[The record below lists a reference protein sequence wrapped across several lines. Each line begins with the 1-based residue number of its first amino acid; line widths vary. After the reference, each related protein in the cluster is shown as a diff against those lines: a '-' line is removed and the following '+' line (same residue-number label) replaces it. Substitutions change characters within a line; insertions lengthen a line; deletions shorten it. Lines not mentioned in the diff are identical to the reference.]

1 MISPS
6 TVQKIKDTMRVEE
19 VIGDY
24 VNLKR
29 RGSNLIG
36 LCPLHGEKTPSF
48 NVNPARGIFKCFG
61 CGEGGDAI
69 SFVQRHDSIGYV
81 EALRLIA
88 RKYNITIEETELSEE
103 VRAEHQKAQALSLVN
118 DFARDYY
125 HEQLTVSEEGKAIGL
140 SYFKH
145 RGYTDETIKKFELG
159 FAPPRGDALKQA
171 ALAKGFQ
178 RDFLKEL
185 GLITKDGSR
194 DFLRD
199 RVVFPIH
206 GYSGKVVAFAGRI
219 LKSNTKAPKYL
230 NSPETELYNKSKIL
244 YGMHLAKSS
253 VRREDHC
260 LITEGYA
267 DVIALHQAGIEN
279 VVATS
284 GTSLTSGHIRII
296 KRLTQKVIFL
306 YDGDKAGIKAALRGL
321 DMVLSEGMEV
331 KLVLLPDNHD
341 PDSYVKEN
349 GGEAFREYVKA
360 EAKDFIGYKADLVEE
375 EAMQDPIARA
385 NLVQDVLKSVAMVPD
400 PILRAEYTRTIGTRF
415 SLDEATLVQSL
426 NNYLSKRYEEERRKE
441 RVAQRNISKELAQEA
456 IPPPTEERRMEAP
469 GTDDYPIEAFIGDE
483 QPSIPKQPVGQQHVF
498 KDVFVERDIV
508 SLLVR
513 FSEQPFDEEADLTVA
528 DYLCA
533 GLEEVL
539 DTFEDKVCG
548 QIARD
553 CHGRQSRGES
563 IGPDYWTKHS
573 NDEVR
578 AFAATVLTDK
588 YVYSEGWFENFEISL
603 TTQKMPELN
612 WLVAA
617 KRSIIRFKL
626 TKLLRKMDQT
636 TARMRTAQEEG
647 DEKAIN
653 RLLKLYSR
661 MEAVKK
667 QLSAELG
674 SVVLR

>member
-1 MISPS
+1 
-6 TVQKIKDTMRVEE
+6 MRVEE

-69 SFVQRHDSIGYV
+69 SFVQKHDSIGYV
-81 EALRLIA
+81 DALRVIA
-88 RKYNITIEETELSEE
+88 RKYNIQIEEAEVTEE
-103 VRAEHQKAQALSLVN
+103 VRAEQQKAQALSLVN
-118 DFARDYY
+118 DFARDFY
-125 HEQLTVSEEGKAIGL
+125 HEQLTTDEEGKAIGL

-145 RGYTDETIKKFELG
+145 RGYSDETIKKFELG

-171 ALAKGFQ
+171 ALAKGYQ
-178 RDFLKEL
+178 REYLKDL
-185 GLITKDGSR
+185 GLITKDGAR

-230 NSPETELYNKSKIL
+230 NSPETELYNKSKVL
-244 YGMHLAKSS
+244 YGMHLAKVSI
-253 VRREDHC
+253 RREDHC

-284 GTSLTSGHIRII
+284 GTSLTSGHISMI
-296 KRLTQKVIFL
+296 KRLTAKVIFL
-306 YDGDKAGIKAALRGL
+306 YDGDKAGVKAALRGL
-321 DMVLSEGMEV
+321 DMVLAEGMEV

-341 PDSYVKEN
+341 PDSYVKEY
-349 GGEAFREYVKA
+349 GGEAFRDYVKA
-360 EAKDFIGYKADLVEE
+360 ESKDFIAYKADLVDE
-375 EAMQDPIARA
+375 EAKNDPITRA
-385 NLVQDVLKSVAMVPD
+385 NLVQDVLKSVAQVPD
-400 PILRAEYTRTIGTRF
+400 PILRAEYTRTIGSRF

-426 NNYLSKRYEEERRKE
+426 NNYLSKRYEEDRRKA
-441 RVAQRNISKELAQEA
+441 RVSQRNMSKQIAQEA
-456 IPPPTEERRMEAP
+456 APAPTEERRMVGP
-469 GTDDYPIEAFIGDE
+469 DDYPIEAFIGDE
-483 QPSIPKQPVGQQHVF
+483 LPVTTSQAVGQQHVF
-498 KDVFVERDIV
+498 NDIFRERDIV
-508 SLLVR
+508 SLLMK
-513 FSEQPFDEEADLTVA
+513 FGEQPFDEEADLTVG

-539 DTFEDKVCG
+539 DTFEDPVCG

-563 IGPDYWTKHS
+563 IGPSYWTGHAS
-573 NDEVR
+573 DEVKD
-578 AFAATVLTDK
+578 FAATVFTDK
-588 YVYSEGWFENFEISL
+588 YVYSEGWFKKFEISL
-603 TTQKMPELN
+603 TTQKAPDLN
-612 WLVAA
+612 WLPAA

-626 TKLLRKMDQT
+626 VKLLRKMDQT
-636 TARMRTAQEEG
+636 TDRLRKAQEEG
-647 DEKAIN
+647 DNKAIN
-653 RLLKLYSR
+653 RLLRLFSR
-661 MEAVKK
+661 MEQVKK
-667 QLSAELG
+667 QLSLELG

>member
-1 MISPS
+1 MITPA

-19 VIGDY
+19 VVGDY

-69 SFVQRHDSIGYV
+69 SFVQKHDSIGYV
-81 EALRLIA
+81 DALRVIA
-88 RKYNITIEETELSEE
+88 RKYNIQIEEAEVTEE
-103 VRAEHQKAQALSLVN
+103 VRAEQQKAQALSLVN
-118 DFARDYY
+118 DFARDFY
-125 HEQLTVSEEGKAIGL
+125 HEQLTTDEEGKAIGL

-145 RGYTDETIKKFELG
+145 RGYSDETIKKFELG

-171 ALAKGFQ
+171 ALAKGYQ
-178 RDFLKEL
+178 REYLKDL
-185 GLITKDGSR
+185 GLITKDGAR

-244 YGMHLAKSS
+244 YGMHLAKVSI
-253 VRREDHC
+253 RREDHC

-284 GTSLTSGHIRII
+284 GTSLTSGHISMI
-296 KRLTQKVIFL
+296 KRLTAKVIFL
-306 YDGDKAGIKAALRGL
+306 YDGDKAGVKAALRGL
-321 DMVLSEGMEV
+321 DMVLAEGMEV

-341 PDSYVKEN
+341 PDSYVKEY
-349 GGEAFREYVKA
+349 GGEAFRDYVKA
-360 EAKDFIGYKADLVEE
+360 ESKDFIAYKADLVDE
-375 EAMQDPIARA
+375 EAKNDPITRA
-385 NLVQDVLKSVAMVPD
+385 NLVQDVLKSVAQVPD
-400 PILRAEYTRTIGTRF
+400 PILRAEYTRTIGSRF
-415 SLDEATLVQSL
+415 SLDEATLIQSL
-426 NNYLSKRYEEERRKE
+426 NNYLSKRYEEDRRKA
-441 RVAQRNISKELAQEA
+441 RVSQRNMSKQIAQEA
-456 IPPPTEERRMEAP
+456 APAPTEERRMVGP
-469 GTDDYPIEAFIGDE
+469 DDYPIEAFIGDE
-483 QPSIPKQPVGQQHVF
+483 LPVTPSQAVGQQHVF
-498 KDVFVERDIV
+498 NDIFRERDIV
-508 SLLVR
+508 SLLMK
-513 FSEQPFDEEADLTVA
+513 FGEQPFDEEADLTVG

-539 DTFEDKVCG
+539 DTFEDPVCG

-563 IGPDYWTKHS
+563 IGPSYWTGHAS
-573 NDEVR
+573 DEVKD
-578 AFAATVLTDK
+578 FAATVFTDK
-588 YVYSEGWFENFEISL
+588 YVYSEGWFKKFEISL
-603 TTQKMPELN
+603 TTQKAPDLN
-612 WLVAA
+612 WLPAA

-626 TKLLRKMDQT
+626 VKLLRKMDQT
-636 TARMRTAQEEG
+636 TDRLRKAQEEG
-647 DEKAIN
+647 DNKAIN
-653 RLLKLYSR
+653 RLLRLFSR
-661 MEAVKK
+661 MEQVKK
-667 QLSAELG
+667 QLSLELG

>member
-1 MISPS
+1 MITPA

-19 VIGDY
+19 VVGDY

-29 RGSNLIG
+29 RGSNMIG

-69 SFVQRHDSIGYV
+69 SFVQKHDSVGYV
-81 EALRLIA
+81 DALRIIA
-88 RKYNITIEETELSEE
+88 RKYNIHIEEAEVSEE
-103 VRAEHQKAQALSLVN
+103 VRAELQKAQALSIVN
-118 DFARDYY
+118 DYARDFYR
-125 HEQLTVSEEGKAIGL
+125 EQLTATDEGKAIGL

-145 RGYTDETIKKFELG
+145 RGYSDETINKFELG
-159 FAPPRGDALKQA
+159 FAPPRGDAFKQA

-178 RDFLKEL
+178 REYLKDL

-244 YGMHLAKSS
+244 YGMHLAKVS
-253 VRREDHC
+253 VRRENHC

-284 GTSLTSGHIRII
+284 GTSLTPGHISLI
-296 KRLTQKVIFL
+296 KRLTPKVIFL

-321 DMVLSEGMEV
+321 DMVLAAGMEV

-341 PDSYVKEN
+341 PDSYVKAH
-349 GGEAFREYVKA
+349 GGEAFREYVAA
-360 EAKDFIGYKADLVEE
+360 EAKDFIAYKSDLVDEDSKD
-375 EAMQDPIARA
+375 DPIARA
-385 NLVQDVLKSVAMVPD
+385 NLVQDVLKSVAQVPD
-400 PILRAEYTRTIGTRF
+400 PILRAEYTRSIGSRF
-415 SLDEATLVQSL
+415 ALDEATLVQSL
-426 NNYLSKRYEEERRKE
+426 NNYLSKRYQEERRKE
-441 RVAQRNISKELAQEA
+441 RVSQRNISKQLAQEA
-456 IPPPTEERRMEAP
+456 VPPPTEERRMEGP
-469 GTDDYPIEAFIGDE
+469 DDYPIEAFIGDE
-483 QPSIPKQPVGQQHVF
+483 QSAPAKQPVGKQHVF
-498 KDVFVERDIV
+498 NDVFKERDIV
-508 SLLVR
+508 SLLMK
-513 FSEQPFDEEADLTVA
+513 FGDQPFDEEADITVG

-539 DTFEDKVCG
+539 DTFEDPVCG

-563 IGPDYWTKHS
+563 IKPDYWTSHAS
-573 NDEVR
+573 DEVKD
-578 AFAATVLTDK
+578 FAATVFTDK
-588 YVYSEGWFENFEISL
+588 YVYSDGWFEKFEISL
-603 TTQKMPELN
+603 TTQKAPDLN
-612 WLVAA
+612 WLPAA

-626 TKLLRKMDQT
+626 VKLLKKMDQT
-636 TARMRTAQEEG
+636 TERMRKAQEEG
-647 DEKAIN
+647 DDKAIN
-653 RLLKLYSR
+653 RLLKLFTR
-661 MEAVKK
+661 MEVVKK
-667 QLSAELG
+667 QLSLDLG

>member
-1 MISPS
+1 
-6 TVQKIKDTMRVEE
+6 MRVEE
-19 VIGDY
+19 VVGDY

-29 RGSNLIG
+29 RGSNMIG

-69 SFVQRHDSIGYV
+69 SFVQKHDSLTYV
-81 EALRLIA
+81 EALRIIA
-88 RKYNITIEETELSEE
+88 RKYNIHIEETEVTEE
-103 VRAEHQKAQALSLVN
+103 VRAEQQKAQALSLVN
-118 DFARDYY
+118 DFARDFYY
-125 HEQLTVSEEGKAIGL
+125 EQLTNSDEGKAIGL

-145 RGYTDETIKKFELG
+145 RGYSDETIKKFELG
-159 FAPPRGDALKQA
+159 FAPPRGDSLKQA
-171 ALAKGFQ
+171 ALAKGYQ
-178 RDFLKEL
+178 REYLKDL
-185 GLITKDGSR
+185 GLITRDGSR

-244 YGMHLAKSS
+244 YGMHIAKVS
-253 VRREDHC
+253 VRRENHC

-284 GTSLTSGHIRII
+284 GTSLTSGHISLI
-296 KRLTQKVIFL
+296 KRLTHKVIFL

-321 DMVLSEGMEV
+321 DMVLAAGMEV

-341 PDSYVKEN
+341 PDSYVKEY
-349 GGEAFREYVKA
+349 GGEAFREYVKSNS
-360 EAKDFIGYKADLVEE
+360 KDFIAYKADLVDE
-375 EAMQDPIARA
+375 EAKNDPISRA
-385 NLVQDVLKSVAMVPD
+385 NLVQDVLKSVAQVPD
-400 PILRAEYTRTIGTRF
+400 PILRAEYTKTIGSRF
-415 SLDEATLVQSL
+415 ALSEATLVQSL
-426 NNYLSKRYEEERRKE
+426 NNYLSKRYEEDRRKE
-441 RVAQRNISKELAQEA
+441 RVTQRNISKQLAEKA
-456 IPPPTEERRMEAP
+456 TPSPTEERSMAP
-469 GTDDYPIEAFIGDE
+469 RPPEDDYPIEAFLTDE
-483 QPSIPKQPVGQQHVF
+483 ELGPGSAPRQPVGQQVVLNDLF
-498 KDVFVERDIV
+498 RERDIV

-513 FSEQPFDEEADLTVA
+513 FGDQVFDEEGDVTVA

-539 DTFEDKVCG
+539 DTFDDPVCG

-563 IGPDYWTKHS
+563 INPDYWTSHAS
-573 NDEVR
+573 DEVKD
-578 AFAATVLTDK
+578 FAATVFTEK
-588 YVYSEGWFENFEISL
+588 YLYSAGWFEKFEISL
-603 TTQKMPELN
+603 TTQKAPDLN
-612 WLVAA
+612 WLPAA

-626 TKLLRKMDQT
+626 VKLLKKMDQT
-636 TARMRTAQEEG
+636 TDRLRIAQEEG
-647 DEKAIN
+647 DPKVIN
-653 RLLKLYSR
+653 RLLKLFTR
-661 MEAVKK
+661 MVDVKK
-667 QLSAELG
+667 QLSTELG

>member
-1 MISPS
+1 MITPA

-69 SFVQRHDSIGYV
+69 SFVQKHDSIGYV
-81 EALRLIA
+81 DALRVIA
-88 RKYNITIEETELSEE
+88 RKYNIQIEEAEVTEE
-103 VRAEHQKAQALSLVN
+103 VRAEQQKAQALSLVN
-118 DFARDYY
+118 DFARDFY
-125 HEQLTVSEEGKAIGL
+125 HEQLTTDEEGKAIGL

-145 RGYTDETIKKFELG
+145 RGYSDETIKKFELG

-171 ALAKGFQ
+171 ALAKGYQ
-178 RDFLKEL
+178 REYLKDL
-185 GLITKDGSR
+185 GLITKDGAR

-230 NSPETELYNKSKIL
+230 NSPETELYNKSKVL
-244 YGMHLAKSS
+244 YGMHLAKVSI
-253 VRREDHC
+253 RREDHC

-284 GTSLTSGHIRII
+284 GTSLTSGHISMI
-296 KRLTQKVIFL
+296 KRLTAKVIFL
-306 YDGDKAGIKAALRGL
+306 YDGDKAGVKAALRGL
-321 DMVLSEGMEV
+321 DMVLAEGMEV

-341 PDSYVKEN
+341 PDSYVKEY
-349 GGEAFREYVKA
+349 GGEAFRDYVKA
-360 EAKDFIGYKADLVEE
+360 ESKDFIAYKADLVDE
-375 EAMQDPIARA
+375 EAKNDPITRA
-385 NLVQDVLKSVAMVPD
+385 NLVQDVLKSVAQVPD
-400 PILRAEYTRTIGTRF
+400 PILRAEYTRTIGSRF

-426 NNYLSKRYEEERRKE
+426 NNYLSKRYEEDRRKA
-441 RVAQRNISKELAQEA
+441 RVSQRNMSKQIAQEA
-456 IPPPTEERRMEAP
+456 APAPTEERRMV
-469 GTDDYPIEAFIGDE
+469 GQDDYPIEAFIGDE
-483 QPSIPKQPVGQQHVF
+483 LPVTPSQAVRQQHVF
-498 KDVFVERDIV
+498 NDIFRERDIV
-508 SLLVR
+508 SLLMK
-513 FSEQPFDEEADLTVA
+513 FGEQPFDEEADLTVG

-539 DTFEDKVCG
+539 DTFEDPVCG

-563 IGPDYWTKHS
+563 IGPSYWTGHAS
-573 NDEVR
+573 DEVKD
-578 AFAATVLTDK
+578 FAATVFTDK
-588 YVYSEGWFENFEISL
+588 YVYSEGWFKKFEISL
-603 TTQKMPELN
+603 TTQKAPDLN
-612 WLVAA
+612 WLPAA

-626 TKLLRKMDQT
+626 VKLLRKMDQT
-636 TARMRTAQEEG
+636 TDRLRKAQEEG
-647 DEKAIN
+647 DNKAIN
-653 RLLKLYSR
+653 RLLRLFSR
-661 MEAVKK
+661 MEQVKK
-667 QLSAELG
+667 QLSLELG